1 MKSLIIIKKQ
11 VMVLVV
17 FSLLVSIGA
26 IIHGVY
32 MDLDYNQI
40 SRLTVEGILLTF
52 FVIFPAILF
61 LEWIFDINNKKRID
75 ELNNRIRK
83 LEKKRK

>member
-1 MKSLIIIKKQ
+1 
-11 VMVLVV
+11 MVLVV